1 MSHKRLTERFPFL
14 LPLRRAQRKC
24 FFYAKLYW
32 HRKRYAKTRA
42 QTPLA
47 HTLYETKTQLINAD
61 SGHDIAYQHN
71 KVHNIRLC
79 TDQMNGLLIR
89 PGETFSFWFSA
100 HHADRHTPYKD
111 GLVLVNGEIQAV
123 KGGGLCQLSNLLF
136 WMCLHTPMTIV
147 ERHPHNKKA
156 LPTPP
161 GDVPAG
167 VDATVSEGWLD
178 LKVKNETASTF
189 QFTFVY
195 DGTELCGRVCSDD
208 PSLFTYGVE
217 GRDLHYVRQGGH
229 IYEEIDLYRHKREP
243 RSGAI
248 VSTAFLYHNRC
259 LIDYPLPKDVP
270 VVEQKGA

>member
-1 MSHKRLTERFPFL
+1 M
-14 LPLRRAQRKC
+14 
-24 FFYAKLYW
+24 
-32 HRKRYAKTRA
+32 
-42 QTPLA
+42 LA

-61 SGHDIAYQHN
+61 SGHNITFQYN
-71 KVHNIRLC
+71 KMHNIKLC
-79 TDQMNGLLIR
+79 TAQMNGLLIQ

-100 HHADRHTPYKD
+100 HHADRRTPYKD

-123 KGGGLCQLSNLLF
+123 RGGGLCQLSNLLF
-136 WMCLHTPMTIV
+136 WMCLHTPLTIV

-189 QFTFVY
+189 QLEFVY
-195 DGTELCGRVCSDD
+195 DGTELIGRVRTDD
-208 PSLFTYGVE
+208 PSLFLYGVE
-217 GRDLHYVRQGGH
+217 GRGLQYVRQNGR

-243 RSGAI
+243 HSGEV

-259 LIDYPLPKDVP
+259 LIDYPLPDDVP
-270 VVEQKGA
+270 VVEKRGA